1 MTLTEE
7 NLRLKKLLEDQ
18 RTRDAR
24 DQQEYQE
31 RIMEEE
37 RRRQEILANIEA
49 ARRQREDLKSKMESN
64 LQSEKDARLKEIE
77 RMRQEHLR
85 KNANLTDEQR
95 RAAEAQFAAEKARL
109 ESEFNEKLLRS
120 QMEPS
125 DSANSPA
132 KITHEQEIAVRLKPQ
147 GVKKSTHGSPDPDA
161 THRMSLMNTAD
172 DISGFDNSYVQDDLD
187 HRTFNEIDIM
197 GNLERDDKGNVVVP
211 TDSKTGSRTSVDRD
225 GRPINHYGFLVDSE
239 TGDILHNRTG

>member
-120 QMEPS
+120 QMDPS

-132 KITHEQEIAVRLKPQ
+132 KITHE
-147 GVKKSTHGSPDPDA
+147 
-161 THRMSLMNTAD
+161 
-172 DISGFDNSYVQDDLD
+172 
-187 HRTFNEIDIM
+187 
-197 GNLERDDKGNVVVP
+197 
-211 TDSKTGSRTSVDRD
+211 
-225 GRPINHYGFLVDSE
+225 
-239 TGDILHNRTG
+239 